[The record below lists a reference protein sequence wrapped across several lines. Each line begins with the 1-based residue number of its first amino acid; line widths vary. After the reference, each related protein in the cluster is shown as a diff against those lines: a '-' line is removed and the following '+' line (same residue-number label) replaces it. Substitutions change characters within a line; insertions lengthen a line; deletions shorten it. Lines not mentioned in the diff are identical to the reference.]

1 MNARTG
7 MMKTRILDDLSG
19 SVCAGMGRWLCHSQ
33 GGMGRSYI
41 GMTHARIGEK
51 QLEIA
56 LLSISPYLIF
66 NCFWSLTDLSKL
78 ILFWSE
84 QSV

>member
-7 MMKTRILDDLSG
+7 VMKTRILDDLLG

-51 QLEIA
+51 QLDI
-56 LLSISPYLIF
+56 
-66 NCFWSLTDLSKL
+66 
-78 ILFWSE
+78 
-84 QSV
+84 